1 MFRRRA
7 TELENAIESA
17 VPSASIE
24 RNREK
29 ARTGTFEV
37 AVNGDVVL
45 SLVAMPRPFKKLR
58 SLDMDGVVESV
69 IARLGGGAKSTDK
82 KVPAKKKKAPA
93 KKKTP
98 KKTVKK
104 SSTKRKSAPKR
115 KAAAPSTGAAPK
127 RARRVTRSS
136 ASRR

>member
-1 MFRRRA
+1 MFGQRA
-7 TELENAIESA
+7 AELESAIKSA

-29 ARTGTFEV
+29 ARFGTFEV
-37 AVNGDVVL
+37 VVNGDVVL

-82 KVPAKKKKAPA
+82 KTPVEKKKAPCE
-93 KKKTP
+93 
-98 KKTVKK
+98 
-104 SSTKRKSAPKR
+104 
-115 KAAAPSTGAAPK
+115 
-127 RARRVTRSS
+127 
-136 ASRR
+136 